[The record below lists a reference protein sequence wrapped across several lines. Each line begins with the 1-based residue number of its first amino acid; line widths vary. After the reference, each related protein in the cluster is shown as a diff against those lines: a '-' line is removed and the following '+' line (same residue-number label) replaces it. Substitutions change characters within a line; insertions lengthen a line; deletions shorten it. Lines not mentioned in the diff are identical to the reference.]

1 MSHSKSK
8 SPKDQNVSSYKRCL
22 AIEKVR
28 WRGSLAEQGE
38 VDGGGEGGINP
49 YAKVSTRLSE
59 MEGVQ
64 YSPDFT
70 FISFTCVNV

>member
-22 AIEKVR
+22 AIGKVR

-38 VDGGGEGGINP
+38 VDGGGGGHKSLCQSIYEVIRNGRH
-49 YAKVSTRLSE
+49 SI
-59 MEGVQ
+59 
-64 YSPDFT
+64 FT
-70 FISFTCVNV
+70 

>member
-22 AIEKVR
+22 AIGKVR

-38 VDGGGEGGINP
+38 VDGGGGGG
-49 YAKVSTRLSE
+49 A
-59 MEGVQ
+59 
-64 YSPDFT
+64 
-70 FISFTCVNV
+70 

>member
-1 MSHSKSK
+1 MKFKAAGTKASCTPGYRK
-8 SPKDQNVSSYKRCL
+8 SPL
-22 AIEKVR
+22 AWIF
-28 WRGSLAEQGE
+28 GGI
-38 VDGGGEGGINP
+38 GGGGRWGGINP

-59 MEGVQ
+59 MEGIQ